1 MKGRVARR
9 NVHTKTPAR
18 EITAKSSR
26 QRACFSIGMPR
37 GRLRRGSLPNIYS
50 YHVVLKAP
58 P

>member
-9 NVHTKTPAR
+9 NVHTETPAR

-26 QRACFSIGMPR
+26 QRAQLLYKGFLYAYGFFHA
-37 GRLRRGSLPNIYS
+37 NIYS
-50 YHVVLKAP
+50 YPVVLKAP